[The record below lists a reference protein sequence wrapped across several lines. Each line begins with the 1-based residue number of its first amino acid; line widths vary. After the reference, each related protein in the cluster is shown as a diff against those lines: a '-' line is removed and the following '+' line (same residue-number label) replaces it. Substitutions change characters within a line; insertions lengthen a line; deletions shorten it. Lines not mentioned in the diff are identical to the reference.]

1 MQTCVD
7 CNTKNPQWASVSF
20 GSFICLE
27 CSGVH
32 RSLGVHLSFV
42 RSVGMDSWNAVQLRK
57 MELGGNQK
65 VNAFL
70 QKHGIPKDA
79 PIHLK
84 YDSAAA
90 EQFREK
96 IRVEAD
102 GGKYVE
108 PANIQKGVK
117 QNTGET
123 PAHQRTGF
131 ENGQTLG
138 SSKSMTGMGGRKLSS
153 SSASASIM
161 NNNNNN
167 NTNNNGSR
175 GGGHSSGDIRSEYS
189 MAEMEASASRKEAYF
204 AQQQARNA
212 AKPEGIAPSQ
222 GGKFVGFGS
231 QPPAGR
237 SNNDSGGGDVLGSM
251 WSGLSSMTKSL
262 ADTTLSAAQKAKE
275 AASRAADDDSMQ
287 SARQAANKAGSW
299 FSSTLSSVAT
309 GVAGLASEIPKTIG
323 SDADTF
329 GGGGCESKFPRPEG
343 YVDLRPPK
351 SPNSKFVGFGNDDKW
366 GTSGTGFDV
375 DDDEDDDDEDAWK
388 PAAKNT
394 TTITKLAN
402 SQPPPKGSV
411 GAQKQQQQQ
420 NKNNSSSKSWENE
433 DDDNDDD
440 TDWGK

>member
-153 SSASASIM
+153 ASASASIM

-167 NTNNNGSR
+167 NNTNNNNNLVLLNTWLSNLFQLPTSFTVR
-175 GGGHSSGDIRSEYS
+175 LEVQVHFMEPFQFHPMRY
-189 MAEMEASASRKEAYF
+189 AE
-204 AQQQARNA
+204 N
-212 AKPEGIAPSQ
+212 
-222 GGKFVGFGS
+222 
-231 QPPAGR
+231 
-237 SNNDSGGGDVLGSM
+237 GDV
-251 WSGLSSMTKSL
+251 
-262 ADTTLSAAQKAKE
+262 
-275 AASRAADDDSMQ
+275 
-287 SARQAANKAGSW
+287 
-299 FSSTLSSVAT
+299 
-309 GVAGLASEIPKTIG
+309 
-323 SDADTF
+323 
-329 GGGGCESKFPRPEG
+329 
-343 YVDLRPPK
+343 
-351 SPNSKFVGFGNDDKW
+351 
-366 GTSGTGFDV
+366 
-375 DDDEDDDDEDAWK
+375 
-388 PAAKNT
+388 
-394 TTITKLAN
+394 
-402 SQPPPKGSV
+402 
-411 GAQKQQQQQ
+411 
-420 NKNNSSSKSWENE
+420 
-433 DDDNDDD
+433 
-440 TDWGK
+440 